1 MRLARTPNPS
11 RPLPFLAA
19 LCLTTVWQLVEAG
32 SARAQRADDG
42 AEAVRAGGGDEASS
56 EYEDMRVLLGGR
68 CSIRVHHPDA
78 ELARM
83 AIQTAMTE
91 VTRIGQQLDSAAPGS
106 EVRAINTVASLE
118 AVPVS
123 PETLGLLD
131 RSLTLCRQTS
141 GAFDPTVASYD
152 YLWSFSARP
161 FVRPLPQELGARRA
175 LTGCRQVVL
184 TPGTTPTVRILQ
196 HGVRVTLQDLW
207 HGYACDR
214 AAQVLRQAGVQ
225 DFQIRI
231 GQDAYAQGRSQGRI
245 WSIPIANPRNPGQI
259 VTRLFV
265 DGEAVATRSDG
276 ERFTVK
282 GRHRYHDVLD
292 PRTGVPVDGVL
303 QVTVVAK
310 DATLADGLSAAVF
323 VLGPRAGIDLLN
335 HEDQAEGFL
344 IDSTGRVFASSG
356 MGAYGRVPER
366 TPLNAAGD

>member
-1 MRLARTPNPS
+1 VR
-11 RPLPFLAA
+11 
-19 LCLTTVWQLVEAG
+19 QG
-32 SARAQRADDG
+32 DG
-42 AEAVRAGGGDEASS
+42 GEETS

-78 ELARM
+78 EVARK
-83 AIQTAMTE
+83 AIQTAMAE
-91 VTRIGQQLDSAAPGS
+91 VTRIGQQLDGAAPGS

-123 PETLGLLD
+123 AETLGLLD
-131 RSLTLCRQTS
+131 RSLALCRQTS

-161 FVRPLPQELGARRA
+161 FVRPLPQELVARRA

-184 TPGTTPTVRILQ
+184 MPGAAPTVRILQ
-196 HGVRVTLQDLW
+196 HGVRVTLQDLL
-207 HGYACDR
+207 HGYACGR

-225 DFQIRI
+225 DFRIRI

-245 WSIPIANPRNPGQI
+245 WAVPIANPRNAGLV
-259 VTRLFV
+259 VTRLFI

-276 ERFTVK
+276 ERYSVK
-282 GRHRYHDVLD
+282 GRRRYHDVLD
-292 PRTGVPVDGVL
+292 PRTGMPVDGVL

-323 VLGPRAGIDLLN
+323 VLGPRAGIDLLDR
-335 HEDQAEGFL
+335 EDQAEGFL
-344 IDSTGRVFASSG
+344 IDSTGRVFASRG

-366 TPLNAAGD
+366 TPMNAGGD